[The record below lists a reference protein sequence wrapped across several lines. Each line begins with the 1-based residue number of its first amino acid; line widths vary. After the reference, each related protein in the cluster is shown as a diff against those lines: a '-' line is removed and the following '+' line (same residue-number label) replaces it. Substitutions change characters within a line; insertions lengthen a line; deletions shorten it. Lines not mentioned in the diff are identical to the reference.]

1 MEHTTIDNLKE
12 LEQELF
18 TRLESRARLIQELK
32 KGDKEIER
40 LKGLLIHRM
49 DANKVAKTRL
59 FELVSVNLEKPI
71 LLNDIRNVLPNE
83 RLVWKGIVVKVDY
96 QNTLTML
103 NSIGIKGLQAQNTIK
118 QIKSLQNDY
127 YKDLILRRK

>member
-18 TRLESRARLIQELK
+18 TRLESRERLIKELK

-40 LKGLLIHRM
+40 LKGLIIHRM
-49 DANKVAKTRL
+49 VANKVAKTRL
-59 FELVSVNLEKPI
+59 FELISVNLEKPI

-83 RLVWKGIVVKVDY
+83 RLVWEGIVVKVDY

-118 QIKSLQNDY
+118 QIKSLQSDY
-127 YKDLILRRK
+127 YKDLILRGK